1 MIPYLLPFIYIAV
14 CALTAYFG
22 RHARVGYWGTF
33 ILAFAVTPLVVLA
46 GLVLLG
52 APARRNTSSSG

>member
-14 CALTAYFG
+14 CVLTAYFG
-22 RHARVGYWGTF
+22 RNIRIGFWGTF

-52 APARRNTSSSG
+52 APSRRNTS